1 MGESQTEFLQEK
13 ARLIRDSVIAVSVR
27 NGAGHI
33 APSLSCVEIL
43 VALYYGVLNYR
54 AEEPDWPERDRVVF
68 SKAHGAYALYA
79 VLADLGTIP
88 REEWENFYT
97 DRSSLPGC
105 VERCVPY
112 GLDAGCGALGH
123 GLPMAVGMAF
133 AARLRGESYHTYCIM
148 GDGETQEGS
157 TWEAV
162 QFAVMHELGNLTLIV
177 DRNRLQAMDFIKN
190 VMDRD
195 DSDIYRR
202 FQGFGLEPLPCP
214 GHDTSRLQETL
225 RAVRQAA
232 CDKPGLIIAET
243 VKGQGLACMQ
253 DVPKFHFRI
262 PTEEELKWNR

>member
-1 MGESQTEFLQEK
+1 MGRGTGLTPLSKGAEGAAAAPHYPGGQGYSSTHGNLQVFAASQPGHQ
-13 ARLIRDSVIAVSVR
+13 
-27 NGAGHI
+27 AG
-33 APSLSCVEIL
+33 VEGIPRTD
-43 VALYYGVLNYR
+43 A
-54 AEEPDWPERDRVVF
+54 AAA
-68 SKAHGAYALYA
+68 AHGLGRHCAALPLPPGVRGAAGA
-79 VLADLGTIP
+79 VLDH
-88 REEWENFYT
+88 
-97 DRSSLPGC
+97 DRL
-105 VERCVPY
+105 R
-112 GLDAGCGALGH
+112 AGGPCSHGELQCRGRLRCGALGH